1 MGSKPKTPTPGD
13 AGFGSGI
20 VPGTGSGFGGDDR
33 YAVVNTGGVQAAPVD
48 HSRLDTLG
56 INMPQIPG
64 QQPAIPNTY
73 GQQPSGMN
81 PMTQLYGQPVG
92 GYDPNMQ
99 ARPQVQPIANQ
110 HMPNLGYQKPAPDY
124 RQMRIDS
131 ILGATRNG
139 RRGY

>member
-1 MGSKPKTPTPGD
+1 MGSKPKTPTPGG

-20 VPGTGSGFGGDDR
+20 VPGTGSGFGDNA
-33 YAVVNTGGVQAAPVD
+33 YA
-48 HSRLDTLG
+48 G

-73 GQQPSGMN
+73 GQ
-81 PMTQLYGQPVG
+81 PVG

-99 ARPQVQPIANQ
+99 ARPQVQPVANQ
-110 HMPNLGYQKPAPDY
+110 HMPNLGYQKPAPDH

-131 ILGATRNG
+131 ILGAIRNG